1 MPSTLW
7 VRAGCVLL
15 GACVLLSCARSSDAI
30 DKKESLALSHYI
42 AGAMLER
49 LGQLDEAV
57 GHYQQ
62 AARNDPVNAGIR
74 LSLGSAYLKQNNIP
88 KALEEL
94 NLAVKYDPQ
103 SVEAHAVLA
112 LLYFSQENLTAAG
125 KEYEQ
130 ALQKA
135 SELQPANIDIY
146 RNLAGLYLQ
155 RKDLGQALKAFKT
168 IIDLDPSDAQS
179 RFYLANVYDQSG
191 DRAEAE
197 RQLRKAIELKPDYA
211 QALNYLGYLLVEENR
226 SLGEAEKFIRKALE
240 YEPDNG
246 AFIDSLGWLFFK
258 QGRLAEAL
266 KTLERAAGLL
276 DDPVIFDHL
285 GDVHARLKDM
295 IKAVQYW
302 RKSLELDPQQ
312 DAVIKKIDAAQ
323 TPEKK

>member
-7 VRAGCVLL
+7 VRAGCLLL

-30 DKKESLALSHYI
+30 DKKESLALSHFI

-62 AARNDPVNAGIR
+62 AARSDPANAGIR

-112 LLYFSQENLTAAG
+112 LLYFSQENLAAAG

-135 SELQPANIDIY
+135 SQLQPGNLDIY
-146 RNLAGLYLQ
+146 RSLAGLYLQ
-155 RKDLGQALKAFKT
+155 RKDLPQALQTFKT
-168 IIDLDPSDAQS
+168 IIDLDPADAQS

-191 DRAEAE
+191 DRPEAE
-197 RQLRKAIELKPDYA
+197 RQLRKAIELKPDYP

-246 AFIDSLGWLFFK
+246 AYVDSFGLLLFK
-258 QGRLAEAL
+258 QGKLAESL
-266 KTLERAAGLL
+266 KVLERAATLL

-285 GDVHARLKDM
+285 GDVHARMKDM
-295 IKAVQYW
+295 SKAVEYW
-302 RKSLELDPQQ
+302 KRSLELDPQQ
-312 DAVIKKIDAAQ
+312 EAVIRKIDA
-323 TPEKK
+323 TRGPENK